1 MTNDCHNWLW
11 PLSCMTSEYE
21 RLLHTVKT
29 GSDFVGIITTC
40 TANFALKTGNN
51 LFSIMSVLI
60 VTLFVLKFFSDHYIS
75 VQLGIINQIKVQVPL

>member
-21 RLLHTVKT
+21 WLLHTVKT

-40 TANFALKTGNN
+40 TAANFALKTGNN

-60 VTLFVLKFFSDHYIS
+60 VTLFVLKFFS